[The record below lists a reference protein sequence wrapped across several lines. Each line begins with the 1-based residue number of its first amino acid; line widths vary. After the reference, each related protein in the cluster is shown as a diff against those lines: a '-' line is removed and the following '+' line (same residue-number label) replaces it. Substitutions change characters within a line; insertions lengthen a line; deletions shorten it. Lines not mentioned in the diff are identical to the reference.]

1 MLPGWRFD
9 GEAPSSETR
18 FPWRSLGTPT
28 CRSLWCGSAA
38 FLGEVSSSS
47 EEEECK
53 CYMNSQSPLPAR
65 APRISTLR
73 FVGFGTA
80 PDSLGAPQAKSP
92 ASASLCILELA
103 GKGGLGFPTYLW
115 LLGSALLP
123 SWGIVHTAHF
133 GFVVSL
139 SNDCTQPELPWLL
152 LTRK

>member
-38 FLGEVSSSS
+38 FLGEVSSSP

-53 CYMNSQSPLPAR
+53 CCMNSQSPLPAR

-80 PDSLGAPQAKSP
+80 PDSLGAPQAKLP
-92 ASASLCILELA
+92 ASASLCILELPDRPRREGRPGISHLPLA
-103 GKGGLGFPTYLW
+103 AWLCLAA
-115 LLGSALLP
+115 LLG
-123 SWGIVHTAHF
+123 HRAHRPF
-133 GFVVSL
+133 
-139 SNDCTQPELPWLL
+139 
-152 LTRK
+152 